1 MNEFFGLKSLAR
13 TGAVFAVLAI
23 GIVADTGFIMPVQ
36 AQAVASFSRIDVS
49 GNARIAAD
57 TVRVIANLPTGVDL
71 TPGQINEAKQ
81 RLIDSGLFESVDIYP
96 DRGRLVIEVVENP
109 TINQINIEGNR
120 RLKDEALLPLL
131 QSQPR
136 RAFSPVTAE
145 QDARAIVEAY
155 AAVGRIATSVEP
167 KLIRRSDNR
176 VDLVFQVSEG
186 RVAEVRR
193 IAFVGNRNFSDS
205 RLRRVLETKQAGIF
219 RALVRR
225 DTFIQDRLE
234 FDRQKLREFYLQ
246 RGYIDF
252 EVLSVAPEFVRERN
266 AFLLTYTVREGQ
278 QYFFGDVSLV
288 ATAPDTNVEDFEDV
302 LDIKSGKVFDNRRI
316 DSVVSRLDER
326 AGELGL
332 PFVQA
337 VPRVT
342 RNDLTRTVDIE
353 FEIAPAPHV
362 FIERIDI
369 EGNITTLDRVI
380 RRQFNVVEGDPLNRR
395 EISEAADKIRATG
408 FFGKADVQTRE
419 GSAPDQVVVDVNVEE
434 IPTGSLS
441 FGVGFSTSDG
451 ATLTAGLTERNFLGR
466 GQTLSFSLSTQSD
479 ARSFRFGFTEPAWQ
493 DRDLLIGIEVF
504 YDTTASSYLP
514 IDTLDAGFSPR
525 VRFPLSEDSTL
536 ELKYRLSS
544 RESTLVEGET
554 VSPLIAVDL
563 DKSVVSSLS
572 ATYTLDR
579 RNSRVDPTAG
589 FLVSATQELA
599 GLGGDV
605 SFSKTSG
612 RMKYYRSFLNEDV
625 IVSAEVEGGVLVA
638 GGSGTTRFQDRF
650 YLGGDALRG
659 FEKWGVGPRDPA
671 VADGD
676 ALGGNYFAVARFEA
690 SFPIGLPEEYGL
702 FGGVFLDV
710 GSVWGLDDT
719 AGDEVVDDS
728 AKIRSAVGVSLFW
741 ASALGPIRINLARPV
756 VKEDYD
762 ETESFRLTLD
772 TRF

>member
-1 MNEFFGLKSLAR
+1 MSEFFGLKTLAK
-13 TGAVFAVLAI
+13 TSAVFAALAFGVL
-23 GIVADTGFIMPVQ
+23 VDTGMVAPAQ

-49 GNARIAAD
+49 GNQRIASD
-57 TVRVIANLPTGVDL
+57 TVRVIANLPTGFDV

-81 RLIDSGLFESVDIYP
+81 RLIASGLFESVDIYP

-120 RLKDEALLPLL
+120 RLKDEVLLPLL
-131 QSQPR
+131 QSQSR

-145 QDARAIVEAY
+145 RDARAIVEAY

-193 IAFVGNRNFSDS
+193 IGFVGNRNFSDR

-252 EVLSVAPEFVRERN
+252 EVLSVAPEFARERN

-278 QYFFGDVSLV
+278 QYFFGDISLAV
-288 ATAPDTNVEDFEDV
+288 TAPEANAEDFEDI
-302 LDIKSGKVFDNRRI
+302 LDIKPGKVFDNRRI
-316 DSVVSRLDER
+316 DSVLARLDER

-342 RNDLTRTVDIE
+342 RNDLTRTVDLE
-353 FEIAPAPHV
+353 FEIATAPRV

-395 EISEAADKIRATG
+395 EISEATDKIRATG
-408 FFGKADVQTRE
+408 FFGKVDVETRE

-434 IPTGSLS
+434 VPTGSLS
-441 FGVGFSTSDG
+441 FGVGYSTSDG
-451 ATLTAGLTERNFLGR
+451 TSLTASLAERNFLGR
-466 GQTLSFSLSTQSD
+466 GQTVSFSFSTESD
-479 ARSFRFGFTEPAWQ
+479 ARSFRLSFTEPSWQ
-493 DRDLLIGIEVF
+493 DRDLLVGLDIF
-504 YDTTASSYLP
+504 YETTESGYLP
-514 IDTLDAGFSPR
+514 IDTVDVGFSPR
-525 VRFPLSEDSTL
+525 VRFPLSEDSSL

-544 RESTLVEGET
+544 QESTLVEGET
-554 VSPLIAVDL
+554 V
-563 DKSVVSSLS
+563 
-572 ATYTLDR
+572 
-579 RNSRVDPTAG
+579 
-589 FLVSATQELA
+589 
-599 GLGGDV
+599 
-605 SFSKTSG
+605 
-612 RMKYYRSFLNEDV
+612 
-625 IVSAEVEGGVLVA
+625 
-638 GGSGTTRFQDRF
+638 
-650 YLGGDALRG
+650 
-659 FEKWGVGPRDPA
+659 
-671 VADGD
+671 
-676 ALGGNYFAVARFEA
+676 
-690 SFPIGLPEEYGL
+690 
-702 FGGVFLDV
+702 
-710 GSVWGLDDT
+710 
-719 AGDEVVDDS
+719 
-728 AKIRSAVGVSLFW
+728 
-741 ASALGPIRINLARPV
+741 
-756 VKEDYD
+756 
-762 ETESFRLTLD
+762 
-772 TRF
+772 